1 MLIDIDN
8 DIKNKWEGFDYVL
21 TINWKK
27 IRKYGSVN
35 YNNCFQ
41 LALLELQSS
50 PVLLSLKITSLG
62 HISKTLNI
70 GYR

>member
-8 DIKNKWEGFDYVL
+8 DIKNGWEGFDYVL
-21 TINWKK
+21 TIYWKN
-27 IRKYGSVN
+27 IRKYGFMN
-35 YNNCFQ
+35 YNNCLK
-41 LALLELQSS
+41 LAILELQSS

-62 HISKTLNI
+62 HISKTLNM